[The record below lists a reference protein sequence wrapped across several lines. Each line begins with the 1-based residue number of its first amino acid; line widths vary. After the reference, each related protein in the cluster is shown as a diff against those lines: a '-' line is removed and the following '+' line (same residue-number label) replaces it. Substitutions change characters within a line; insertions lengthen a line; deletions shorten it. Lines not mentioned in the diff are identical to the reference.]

1 MESSQMAQHPHDDVR
16 VRSRAAKPGLVLQLP
31 DLGRREARADLPLL
45 GLSPR
50 GGMALMSA
58 AKANAW
64 MLGRDHVLPD
74 DVHQVF
80 VAVAG
85 HRLIPADSGTGAGSR
100 LARKILE
107 TVDVVI

>member
-1 MESSQMAQHPHDDVR
+1 MFTVWSIALERTSIV
-16 VRSRAAKPGLVLQLP
+16 VL
-31 DLGRREARADLPLL
+31 G
-45 GLSPR
+45 SPK

-85 HRLIPADSGTGAGSR
+85 HRPFLPIQA
-100 LARKILE
+100 LARDLA
-107 TVDVVI
+107 